1 MKNELDLSKKAVGS
15 GRGEPEGDPRR
26 GSEHG
31 ESKGALGCGE
41 SGSALALG
49 AAAEIPAF
57 DAFVFDLDGTLI
69 DTLPDLVTITN
80 KALEEGGYPTRSE
93 EEILSY
99 VGNGLRSLMAQAVPE
114 GTSEEDAVRALKR
127 WKAIHRETGDP
138 QARPYPHVPEVL
150 AELKARGCK
159 LAVLSNKF
167 DGGVHQV
174 MDACLPGMFDVMY
187 GERPDIPRKPDPTG
201 YLRVMS
207 ELGVEPG
214 RCVYVGD
221 SPGDVKVAR
230 NAGTFAVGVTWGYR
244 VVEDFTA
251 EGAEPDRWISDIR
264 ELLELA
270 PA

>member
-1 MKNELDLSKKAVGS
+1 MRSEIDPIGKTE
-15 GRGEPEGDPRR
+15 GEVRA
-26 GSEHG
+26 
-31 ESKGALGCGE
+31 GAPV
-41 SGSALALG
+41 
-49 AAAEIPAF
+49 PAF

-80 KALEEGGYPTRSE
+80 KALEEEGYPARSE
-93 EEILSY
+93 GEILSY

-114 GTSEEDAVRALKR
+114 GTPEEDAVRALKR

-138 QARPYPHVPEVL
+138 QARPYPHVPGVL
-150 AELKARGCK
+150 AELRARGCK

-167 DGGVHQV
+167 DAGVHQV

-187 GERPDIPRKPDPTG
+187 GERPDIPRKPDPAG

-207 ELGVEPG
+207 ELGAEPG

-221 SPGDVKVAR
+221 SPGDVRVAR

-244 VVEDFTA
+244 VVGDFAAED
-251 EGAEPDRWISDIR
+251 AEPDLWISDIR